1 MMQKRK
7 HQTGILILSTFPNE
21 EVAVS
26 IAKELIINKRLCACI
41 NLAKVRSLYSW
52 KNVFED
58 HEEIVALFKTT
69 RFSVDKLK
77 STIKKIHPY
86 EVPEIVEIRMD
97 DVSEL
102 YLKWMM
108 QSTTIKPKELRI

>member
-1 MMQKRK
+1 MQKRK
-7 HQTGILILSTFPNE
+7 PQSGILIISTFPDE
-21 EVAVS
+21 EVAVRV
-26 IAKELIINKRLCACI
+26 ARELIINKKLCACI

-58 HEEIVALFKTT
+58 HEEIIALFKTT
-69 RFSVDKLK
+69 KISVDKLK

-97 DVSEL
+97 DVSEP

-108 QSTTIKPKELRI
+108 QSTNIKANEISV

>member
-1 MMQKRK
+1 MQKRK
-7 HQTGILILSTFPNE
+7 PQSGILIISTFPNE
-21 EVAVS
+21 EVAVRV
-26 IAKELIINKRLCACI
+26 ARELIINKKLCACV

-58 HEEIVALFKTT
+58 HEEIIALFKTT
-69 RFSVDKLK
+69 KISVDKLK

-86 EVPEIVEIRMD
+86 EVPEIVEIRLD
-97 DVSEL
+97 AVSEP

-108 QSTTIKPKELRI
+108 QSTTIKAKEIRV

>member
-1 MMQKRK
+1 MQKRK
-7 HQTGILILSTFPNE
+7 HQSGILILSTFPNE
-21 EVAVS
+21 EVAVRV
-26 IAKELIINKRLCACI
+26 ARELIINKKLCACI

-58 HEEIVALFKTT
+58 HEEIIALFKTT
-69 RFSVDKLK
+69 KISVDKLK

-102 YLKWMM
+102 YLQWMM
-108 QSTTIKPKELRI
+108 QSTTIKAKEIRV

>member
-1 MMQKRK
+1 MQKRK
-7 HQTGILILSTFPNE
+7 HQSGILILSTFPNE
-21 EVAVS
+21 EVAVRV
-26 IAKELIINKRLCACI
+26 ARELIINRKLCACI

-58 HEEIVALFKTT
+58 HEEIIALFKTT
-69 RFSVDKLK
+69 KISVDKLK

-102 YLKWMM
+102 YLQWMM
-108 QSTTIKPKELRI
+108 QSSTIKLKE

>member
-1 MMQKRK
+1 MQKRK
-7 HQTGILILSTFPNE
+7 HQSGILILSTFPNE
-21 EVAVS
+21 EVAVRV
-26 IAKELIINKRLCACI
+26 ARELIINRKLCACI

-58 HEEIVALFKTT
+58 HEEIIALFKTT
-69 RFSVDKLK
+69 KISVDKLK

-102 YLKWMM
+102 YLQWMV
-108 QSTTIKPKELRI
+108 QSTTIKLKK

>member
-1 MMQKRK
+1 MQKRK
-7 HQTGILILSTFPNE
+7 RQSGILILSTFPNE
-21 EVAVS
+21 EVAVRV
-26 IAKELIINKRLCACI
+26 ARELIINKKLCACI

-58 HEEIVALFKTT
+58 HDEIIALFKTT
-69 RFSVDKLK
+69 KISVDKLK

-102 YLKWMM
+102 YLQWMM
-108 QSTTIKPKELRI
+108 QSTTIKLKK

>member
-1 MMQKRK
+1 VQKRK
-7 HQTGILILSTFPNE
+7 HQSGILILSTFPNE
-21 EVAVS
+21 EVAVRV
-26 IAKELIINKRLCACI
+26 ARELIINRKLCACI

-58 HEEIVALFKTT
+58 HEEIIALFKTT
-69 RFSVDKLK
+69 KISVDKLK

-102 YLKWMM
+102 YLQWMM
-108 QSTTIKPKELRI
+108 QSTTIKLKE